1 MRQAHTRRHTHTH
14 DSLRLGDAPR
24 KRGTCTCAC
33 TCVGGRGGE
42 GLKRAA
48 GRKGGGL
55 AVVSVITSEPSNWVS
70 RHSASVRSLAA
81 RFAPFSHPLS
91 LPLSLSLCVA
101 LSLVRSV
108 PFLHLRLFLVRFC
121 PCRVD
126 WFSICARVCVCVCSP
141 SLCSSGS
148 SHCIPASEPSTRFSK
163 RPQEVRP
170 WIGSAASRGKHPPF
184 FPPGFTARETICRF
198 HGFSQPL
205 PPPLSL

>member
-91 LPLSLSLCVA
+91 LPPSLSLSLCC
-101 LSLVRSV
+101 SLARSLRSV
-108 PFLHLRLFLVRFC
+108 PPSPFIPRSLLSLSRWLVLYLR
-121 PCRVD
+121 
-126 WFSICARVCVCVCSP
+126 ARVCVCVFTVP
-141 SLCSSGS
+141 LFLRF
-148 SHCIPASEPSTRFSK
+148 EPLYPRFGTFHTVL
-163 RPQEVRP
+163 E
-170 WIGSAASRGKHPPF
+170 AATG
-184 FPPGFTARETICRF
+184 G
-198 HGFSQPL
+198 
-205 PPPLSL
+205 